1 MKTLHLHGSIKD
13 KYPGLFKM
21 DVATPGEAIRA
32 MCIQLPGFEEEIK
45 AGNWRLVRGPL
56 EVNDEVS
63 EEGLQMTL
71 GNQNEMHLI
80 PVVEGANGG
89 VGMIIVG
96 IVMIVA
102 AFFTGG
108 ASIAAW
114 GAMSTM
120 LAGAGLG
127 MVVGGIISST
137 TKIPGATS
145 SSSGNEK
152 EADKA
157 SFLFDGPTNQSTQ
170 GVAVP
175 RGYGRMLIGSI
186 VVSAGL
192 YAESIA
198 V

>member
-1 MKTLHLHGSIKD
+1 MKTLNLYGSLKD
-13 KYPGLFKM
+13 KFPGEFKM

-32 MCIQLPGFEEEIK
+32 MCIQLPGFEQEIK
-45 AGNWRLVRGPL
+45 AGNWRVVRGPL
-56 EVNDEVS
+56 EGNDEVN

-71 GNQNEMHLI
+71 GTQNEMHLI
-80 PVVEGANGG
+80 PVIEGANSGA
-89 VGMIIVG
+89 GMIIVG

-108 ASIAAW
+108 TSIAAW

-127 MVVGGIISST
+127 MVVGGIIAST
-137 TKIPGATS
+137 TKMPGAGANA
-145 SSSGNEK
+145 SGNER

-175 RGYGRMLIGSI
+175 RGYGRVLVGSI

-192 YAESIA
+192 YAEPMA